1 MVSSL
6 PFDTLR
12 LARTMSGPLIGA
24 ALMAMAG
31 VASAQTAVA
40 ARDMSALVPHC
51 SAPVASL
58 VVGNFSCRASA
69 CSAPPQGPGSGI
81 AALMAM
87 QNAARTGAP
96 VDLSH
101 FGDSLGS
108 AVTTALKATG
118 CFTVQDRQAIEELKK
133 EAEISGVEFKPKPSD
148 FLVSGSITEVTFK
161 ANSTAIGGGFIPVI
175 GALSTTNHEA
185 RVAIE
190 VRILDVKNGSILD
203 SQTFEA
209 NSSKRDFGIGGIGFG
224 RGGALGG
231 GVSST
236 NSPEL
241 DSVAN
246 QTVVVAIGH
255 VTNLLAKDAITS
267 QPAPPPPPK

>member
-1 MVSSL
+1 MD
-6 PFDTLR
+6 PR
-12 LARTMSGPLIGA
+12 QLARTVSGPLTA
-24 ALMAMAG
+24 ASLMAMA
-31 VASAQTAVA
+31 
-40 ARDMSALVPHC
+40 
-51 SAPVASL
+51 
-58 VVGNFSCRASA
+58 
-69 CSAPPQGPGSGI
+69 
-81 AALMAM
+81 
-87 QNAARTGAP
+87 
-96 VDLSH
+96 
-101 FGDSLGS
+101 
-108 AVTTALKATG
+108 
-118 CFTVQDRQAIEELKK
+118 
-133 EAEISGVEFKPKPSD
+133 
-148 FLVSGSITEVTFK
+148 
-161 ANSTAIGGGFIPVI
+161 
-175 GALSTTNHEA
+175 
-185 RVAIE
+185 VAIE
-190 VRILDVKNGSILD
+190 VRILVVKNGSILD